1 MEIRVPYTPVPAAIG
16 FHASPARVK
25 LAVGGKRSSKTWTM
39 LIEGLMLSFEF
50 PGNVGLLARETYGE
64 TQEAL
69 IDPLLKIIPEEVVK
83 SRPTAQRKTLEFTN
97 GSMIYFRGLDE
108 HRKSKGLTLGW
119 VGIDEVDSVTE
130 EDLIQLDGQ
139 ISLIGTRPVLMAT
152 TNPVA
157 TGHWVYK
164 RWVLGQYPGYEYF
177 RFPTQDNARNL
188 PPGYVE
194 HMLTT
199 MPESWVRRYLE
210 GRWGSIVLGERVHPE
225 FSEKLHVYPGLIY
238 NPSVPVIR
246 GWDFGNSMA
255 VGFYQLRDK
264 LGIDVLGEVF
274 REKLTAQQFSQI
286 IARTSKELFPG
297 AVFEDIGDIAGTHTE
312 STSGMSPIDAVNKE
326 LGIKIQYEQIPL
338 KDSLDFVSTKL
349 SQIIGGQT
357 AVRVSPKAKLIV
369 EAFDGGYVWR
379 KNRDGSILMGVP
391 AADAIFE
398 HLMDQLRYVIWHKFS
413 FNRQDRKV
421 SSGNVVGEDYWSEY
435 GVVD

>member
-1 MEIRVPYTPVPAAIG
+1 
-16 FHASPARVK
+16 
-25 LAVGGKRSSKTWTM
+25 
-39 LIEGLMLSFEF
+39 
-50 PGNVGLLARETYGE
+50 
-64 TQEAL
+64 
-69 IDPLLKIIPEEVVK
+69 
-83 SRPTAQRKTLEFTN
+83 
-97 GSMIYFRGLDE
+97 
-108 HRKSKGLTLGW
+108 
-119 VGIDEVDSVTE
+119 
-130 EDLIQLDGQ
+130 
-139 ISLIGTRPVLMAT
+139 
-152 TNPVA
+152 
-157 TGHWVYK
+157 
-164 RWVLGQYPGYEYF
+164 
-177 RFPTQDNARNL
+177 
-188 PPGYVE
+188 
-194 HMLTT
+194 
-199 MPESWVRRYLE
+199 VRRYLE